1 MNLTEMLSSFC
12 TIQQE
17 VENRLTVTYKD
28 KNIDICYDTFS
39 DTVQISIVVLDDE
52 NDVCE
57 DGPLSSGGEECVNA
71 LNSGIPSYQFVFDE
85 ANMEIMARKTMKYS
99 DVLRNPFLL
108 HIEIDR
114 CSHLPIQMEKAYE
127 VSQCTYLADHQDWM
141 QLLLAVIDSWVAEEL
156 LRLNILYLH
165 GFGSA
170 GNSGTARELQELLP
184 NCKVVCPDLP
194 IDPQEALALI
204 GRIVSEESIDLV
216 IGTSMGGLFTMHA
229 PCPNKV
235 VVNPSFHVSRM
246 MNSRLEGNE
255 SVAIPFFK
263 PRRDGATEFVL
274 TRQVVDA
281 YENMETTTFDGNTD
295 CNIVGIFGSKDD
307 VVDCRSEY
315 LAHYSNIRHF
325 DGGHRLDRDAI
336 QLVVIPSIL
345 QLVLN
350 GLRK

>member
-17 VENRLTVTYKD
+17 GENRLTVIYKD
-28 KNIDICYDTFS
+28 KEIDICYDSFS
-39 DTVQISIVVLDDE
+39 DTIQISILVLDDE

-57 DGPLSSGGEECVNA
+57 DAPLLSRGAEFVNA
-71 LNSGIPSYQFVFDE
+71 LNLGIPSYQFVFDE
-85 ANMEIMARKTMKYS
+85 ANMDVMARKTMKYS

-114 CSHLPIQMEKAYE
+114 CFHLTTQVEKAYD
-127 VSQCTYLADHQDWM
+127 VSQCCDFEYHQDWM
-141 QLLLAVIDSWVAEEL
+141 RLLLAVIDSWTAEEL
-156 LRLNILYLH
+156 LHLNILYLH

-194 IDPQEALALI
+194 IDSQEALALI
-204 GRIVSEESIDLV
+204 GRIVCEESIDLV

-255 SVAIPFFK
+255 SVTIPFFK

-274 TRQVVDA
+274 TREVVDA
-281 YENMETTTFDGNTD
+281 YESMETTTFDGNTD
-295 CNIVGIFGSKDD
+295 CNIVGIFGSKDE

-315 LAHYSNIRHF
+315 LAHYSNIRYF

-336 QLVVIPSIL
+336 QLVVVPSIL

-350 GLRK
+350 GLKK